1 MKYTLTIQVDSVKEL
16 LDALNTATSTKPATS
31 AAVYTAEQRNVT
43 VVDIA
48 PSAKSI
54 PDPDDPRTVYG
65 PGNGPVDAVR
75 TATPVEPTEPEQDLT
90 GWDERIHAASKTRNS
105 DGSWRKKRGVSDELV
120 AVVETELRGDTPDA
134 TETPDTTEAPTAEYT
149 PQDVMRRLGELVTNG
164 DFTPAD
170 IRQVATDCGLSEIVE
185 IAQDDDAL
193 QRVTAYLREKAVM

>member
-1 MKYTLTIQVDSVKEL
+1 MKYTLTIHADSVTEL
-16 LDALNTATSTKPATS
+16 LNALNTATATTPA
-31 AAVYTAEQRNVT
+31 APIPDEPC
-43 VVDIA
+43 VV

-54 PDPDDPRTVYG
+54 PDPDDPRDVYG

-120 AVVETELRGDTPDA
+120 AAVEAELRGDTPDA
-134 TETPDTTEAPTAEYT
+134 TETTETPDTPDATAEYT

-170 IRQVATDCGLSEIVE
+170 IRQVAADCGLSEIVE
-185 IAQDDDAL
+185 IAQDYDAL

>member
-1 MKYTLTIQVDSVKEL
+1 MKYTLTIHADSVTEL
-16 LDALNTATSTKPATS
+16 LDALNTATSTTFVPPIPD
-31 AAVYTAEQRNVT
+31 EPR
-43 VVDIA
+43 VV

-75 TATPVEPTEPEQDLT
+75 TATPIEPTEPEQDIT

-120 AVVETELRGDTPDA
+120 AAVEAELRGDTPEA
-134 TETPDTTEAPTAEYT
+134 TDTPDTPEATDTPTAEYT

-193 QRVTAYLREKAVM
+193 QRVTDYLREKAVM

>member
-1 MKYTLTIQVDSVKEL
+1 MKYTLTIHADSVTEL
-16 LDALNTATSTKPATS
+16 LDALNTATSTTFVPPIPD
-31 AAVYTAEQRNVT
+31 EPR
-43 VVDIA
+43 VV

-134 TETPDTTEAPTAEYT
+134 TETPDTTDTPTAEYT

-185 IAQDDDAL
+185 IAQDYDAL

>member
-1 MKYTLTIQVDSVKEL
+1 MKYTLTIHADSVTEL
-16 LDALNTATSTKPATS
+16 LDALNTATSTTFVPPIPD
-31 AAVYTAEQRNVT
+31 E
-43 VVDIA
+43 

-54 PDPDDPRTVYG
+54 PVPDEPRVVYDPRDVYG

-75 TATPVEPTEPEQDLT
+75 TAAPVEPTEPEQDLT

-120 AVVETELRGDTPDA
+120 AAVEAELRGDTPDA
-134 TETPDTTEAPTAEYT
+134 TEAPDTTEAHDTPAEYT

-185 IAQDDDAL
+185 IAQDYDAL

>member
-1 MKYTLTIQVDSVKEL
+1 MKYTLTIHADSVTEL
-16 LDALNTATSTKPATS
+16 LGALNTATSTAFVPPTPD
-31 AAVYTAEQRNVT
+31 E
-43 VVDIA
+43 

-54 PDPDDPRTVYG
+54 PDPDEPSAKSIPDPEDPRDVYG

-120 AVVETELRGDTPDA
+120 AAVEAELRGDTPDA
-134 TETPDTTEAPTAEYT
+134 TETTETPDTPDATAEYT

-185 IAQDDDAL
+185 IAQDYDAL

>member
-1 MKYTLTIQVDSVKEL
+1 MKYTLTIHADSVTEL
-16 LDALNTATSTKPATS
+16 LDALNTATSTTFVPPTPD
-31 AAVYTAEQRNVT
+31 E
-43 VVDIA
+43 

-54 PDPDDPRTVYG
+54 PDPEDPRVVYDPRDVYG

-75 TATPVEPTEPEQDLT
+75 TAAPVEPTETEQDLT

-120 AVVETELRGDTPDA
+120 AVVEAELRGDTPDTQDA
-134 TETPDTTEAPTAEYT
+134 TEAPDTPAEYT

-185 IAQDDDAL
+185 IAQDYHAL

>member
-1 MKYTLTIQVDSVKEL
+1 MKYTLTIHVDSVKEL
-16 LDALNTATSTKPATS
+16 LDALNAATSTKPATS

-54 PDPDDPRTVYG
+54 PVPDDPRTVYG

>member
-1 MKYTLTIQVDSVKEL
+1 MKYTLTIHADSVTEL
-16 LDALNTATSTKPATS
+16 LNALNTATATTPA
-31 AAVYTAEQRNVT
+31 APVADEPRVVNVARL
-43 VVDIA
+43 A
-48 PSAKSI
+48 PEVEDVFFS
-54 PDPDDPRTVYG
+54 DDPRDVYG
-65 PGNGPVDAVR
+65 PGNGPVEAVR

-120 AVVETELRGDTPDA
+120 AAVEAELRGDTSATPD
-134 TETPDTTEAPTAEYT
+134 TTDTTEAPTAEYT

-170 IRQVATDCGLSEIVE
+170 IRQVAADCGLSEIVE
-185 IAQDDDAL
+185 IAQDYDAL